1 MADKKTRKKV
11 RQPFALV
18 VGQTYATTL
27 GNQTH
32 TFVSDPKTLK
42 EFTVTLIWEKQGKN
56 AIAAPYMIQITAG
69 KLNPM
74 NSADIERRLGKSH
87 SIQNYP
93 ISSTFMRRI
102 PFERIIDA
110 SRQSLI
116 KNNLFFR
123 DNDLPIIHELNLKEL
138 QAPRKMGRP
147 FDRPD
152 SFYREIA
159 EYYNEAKSQGGS
171 FARKPAT
178 YIQKFVDNEIGHL
191 ADSSKYVQIR
201 KWVAEARK
209 RGYLPKFD
217 RN

>member
-1 MADKKTRKKV
+1 VADKKTVIKV

-32 TFVSDPKTLK
+32 THVSDPKTNQ

-56 AIAAPYMIQITAG
+56 AIAAPYIVQVTAG

-74 NSADIERRLGKSH
+74 NSADIERKLGISDPFR
-87 SIQNYP
+87 NYP

-110 SRQSLI
+110 SRQTLI
-116 KNNLFFR
+116 QNNSFFK
-123 DNDLPIIHELNLKEL
+123 DNDIPIIHELDSKAL
-138 QAPRKMGRP
+138 QAPKKQGRP

-152 SFYREIA
+152 SFYIDIA
-159 EYYNEAKSQGGS
+159 KYYDEAKSQGGS
-171 FARKPAT
+171 YARKPAT
-178 YIQKFVDNEIGHL
+178 YIQNFLEDEIGHL
-191 ADSSKYVQIR
+191 ADESKYVQIR

-209 RGYLPKFD
+209 RGHLPKFD